1 SENGENAPIYCIC
14 RKPDINCFMIGCDN
28 CNEWFHGDCIRITE
42 KMAKAIREWYCR
54 ECREKDPKLEIRY
67 RHKKSR
73 ERDGN
78 ERDGSEPR
86 DEGGGRKRPVPDPD
100 LQRRAGSGTGVGAML
115 ARGSASPHKSSP
127 QPLVATPSQHHQQ
140 QQQQI
145 KRSARMCGECEA
157 CRRTEDCG
165 HCDFCRDMKK
175 FGGPNKIRQKC
186 RLRQCQLRARES
198 YKYFPSSLSPVT
210 PSESLPRPRR
220 PLPTQQQPQPSQ
232 KLGRIREDEGAVA
245 SSAVKEPPE
254 ATATPE
260 PLSDEDLPLDP
271 DLYQDFC
278 AGAFDDHGLRVWKPW
293 MSDTEESPFLDPAL
307 RKRAVKVKH
316 VKRREKKSEKKV
328 MERKEER
335 YKRHRQKQKHKDKWK
350 HPERADAKDP
360 ASLPQCLGPGC
371 VRPAQPS
378 SKYCSDDCGMKLAAN
393 RIYEI
398 LPQRIQQ
405 WQQSPCIA
413 EEHGKKLLE
422 RIRREQQSA
431 RTRLQEMERRF
442 HELEAIILRAKQQAV
457 REDEESN
464 EGDSDDTDLQIFCVS
479 CGHPINP
486 RVALRHME
494 RCYAKVGAPP
504 ILPLLPASLSHIH
517 PCLPHLTFPSLFPL
531 TFPAP
536 PFLFSLITIIH
547 PSNPASLQV
556 PADEVCGCPL
566 VRDVFEL
573 TGDFCRLP
581 KRQCNRHYCW
591 EKLRRAEVD
600 LERVRVWYKLDEL
613 FEQERNVRT
622 AMTNRA
628 GLLALML
635 HQTIQHDPLTTD
647 LRSSADR

>member
-1 SENGENAPIYCIC
+1 
-14 RKPDINCFMIGCDN
+14 
-28 CNEWFHGDCIRITE
+28 
-42 KMAKAIREWYCR
+42 
-54 ECREKDPKLEIRY
+54 
-67 RHKKSR
+67 SR
-73 ERDGN
+73 ERDST

-86 DEGGGRKRPVPDPD
+86 DEGGGRRRPAPDLD

-127 QPLVATPSQHHQQ
+127 QPL
-140 QQQQI
+140 
-145 KRSARMCGECEA
+145 
-157 CRRTEDCG
+157 
-165 HCDFCRDMKK
+165 
-175 FGGPNKIRQKC
+175 
-186 RLRQCQLRARES
+186 ES

-245 SSAVKEPPE
+245 SAAVKEPPE

-278 AGAFDDHGLRVWKPW
+278 AGAFDDHGL
-293 MSDTEESPFLDPAL
+293 
-307 RKRAVKVKH
+307 
-316 VKRREKKSEKKV
+316 
-328 MERKEER
+328 KEER

-360 ASLPQCLGPGC
+360 ASLPH
-371 VRPAQPS
+371 
-378 SKYCSDDCGMKLAAN
+378 

-494 RCYAKVGAPP
+494 RCYAKYE
-504 ILPLLPASLSHIH
+504 S
-517 PCLPHLTFPSLFPL
+517 
-531 TFPAP
+531 
-536 PFLFSLITIIH
+536 
-547 PSNPASLQV
+547 
-556 PADEVCGCPL
+556 
-566 VRDVFEL
+566 
-573 TGDFCRLP
+573 
-581 KRQCNRHYCW
+581 
-591 EKLRRAEVD
+591 
-600 LERVRVWYKLDEL
+600 
-613 FEQERNVRT
+613 
-622 AMTNRA
+622 
-628 GLLALML
+628 
-635 HQTIQHDPLTTD
+635 QTSFGSMYPTRIE
-647 LRSSADR
+647 

>member
-1 SENGENAPIYCIC
+1 
-14 RKPDINCFMIGCDN
+14 M
-28 CNEWFHGDCIRITE
+28 
-42 KMAKAIREWYCR
+42 
-54 ECREKDPKLEIRY
+54 
-67 RHKKSR
+67 
-73 ERDGN
+73 
-78 ERDGSEPR
+78 
-86 DEGGGRKRPVPDPD
+86 
-100 LQRRAGSGTGVGAML
+100 
-115 ARGSASPHKSSP
+115 
-127 QPLVATPSQHHQQ
+127 HHQQ

-245 SSAVKEPPE
+245 SSTVKEPPE

-278 AGAFDDHGLRVWKPW
+278 AGAFDDHGLPW

-378 SKYCSDDCGMKLAAN
+378 SKYCSDDCGMK
-393 RIYEI
+393 
-398 LPQRIQQ
+398 
-405 WQQSPCIA
+405 
-413 EEHGKKLLE
+413 
-422 RIRREQQSA
+422 
-431 RTRLQEMERRF
+431 
-442 HELEAIILRAKQQAV
+442 
-457 REDEESN
+457 
-464 EGDSDDTDLQIFCVS
+464 
-479 CGHPINP
+479 
-486 RVALRHME
+486 
-494 RCYAKVGAPP
+494 
-504 ILPLLPASLSHIH
+504 
-517 PCLPHLTFPSLFPL
+517 
-531 TFPAP
+531 
-536 PFLFSLITIIH
+536 
-547 PSNPASLQV
+547 
-556 PADEVCGCPL
+556 
-566 VRDVFEL
+566 
-573 TGDFCRLP
+573 
-581 KRQCNRHYCW
+581 
-591 EKLRRAEVD
+591 
-600 LERVRVWYKLDEL
+600 
-613 FEQERNVRT
+613 
-622 AMTNRA
+622 
-628 GLLALML
+628 
-635 HQTIQHDPLTTD
+635 
-647 LRSSADR
+647 